1 MAAVVAALAGCGG
14 SNKSTAPAVP
24 TPQRI
29 YFLRDGRV
37 QPVLRMV
44 SSNDVTTAVLAELSK
59 GPTSDE
65 RRALGLSNAATS
77 PYELDASK
85 GVVKTHGAFTRAEL
99 AQVVYTITQHA
110 MKRATVDGRVYTR
123 KNFEEQTPI
132 IFVESP
138 LPFDHVKSPLH
149 ATGTANTFEATFQYD
164 LRDPGGKLLKT
175 HFVTATSGTGTRGTF
190 DFSVPF
196 TSPSAGTGKLVVY
209 ELSAKDGSRIHQVEI
224 PVRMG

>member
-14 SNKSTAPAVP
+14 SNKSTAPAAP

-37 QPVLRMV
+37 QPVLRMP

-59 GPTSDE
+59 GPTPDE
-65 RRALGLSNAATS
+65 RSALGLSNDAIG

-85 GVVKTHGAFTRAEL
+85 GIVKTHGAFTRAEL

-138 LPFDHVKSPLH
+138 LPYEHVKSPLH

-164 LRDPGGKLLKT
+164 LVDPGGTLLKT
-175 HFVTATSGTGTRGTF
+175 HFVTATSGTGQRGTF

-196 TSPSAGTGKLVVY
+196 DSSRPGAGKLVVY
-209 ELSAKDGSRIHQVEI
+209 ELSAKDGSRIHQVAI